1 MADVDDLLKQALDV
15 EMEDGTPQGQQ
26 AHPPVVNGLEILS
39 MTFEDPVW
47 VVDGL
52 LPVGFAILA
61 GPPKKGKSWLALELA
76 QAVCSG
82 GTFIDRKAKEGKTLY
97 VALEDSPRRIQDRL
111 QKQGW
116 TKTALTNVDF
126 LFGGDFRRMF
136 PGKDASTLFAAFVE
150 LSDYTL
156 VVVDTLG
163 RAFAVKDWNDGAQ
176 ITAALSPLQ
185 EVAAKAGKLILGIDH
200 HGKGRGFNPD
210 PIQDVI
216 GSIEKGGVSDTVLG
230 LYREPGKPGAKL
242 AITGR
247 DIEEHT
253 LELRFDAFTG
263 RWTEVEPQ
271 DALTDIQRET
281 LKAIETFAGGATLSE
296 LVQATGRNRG
306 TLYRE
311 LQRMLDLGLVS
322 YSNNRWKDA

>member
-1 MADVDDLLKQALDV
+1 MSDIDIDELVQEATAI
-15 EMEDGTPQGQQ
+15 PPGQSKTT
-26 AHPPVVNGLEILS
+26 VIINGLNIAS
-39 MTFEDPVW
+39 MTFPEPVW

-76 QAVCSG
+76 EAVCSG
-82 GTFIDRKAKEGKTLY
+82 GTFIDRKARKGKTLY

-111 QKQGW
+111 NKQGW
-116 TKTALTNVDF
+116 SKAALENVDF
-126 LFGGDFRRMF
+126 LFAADFRRMF
-136 PGKDASTLFAAFVE
+136 NGKDASTLFAAFVE
-150 LSDYTL
+150 QSDYLL
-156 VVVDTLG
+156 VVVDTVG
-163 RAFAVKDWNDGAQ
+163 RAFTIKDWNDGAQ

-185 EVAAKAGKLILGIDH
+185 EVAAAAGKLILGIDH

-216 GSIEKGGVSDTVLG
+216 GSIEKGGVSDTILG

-247 DIEEHT
+247 DIEERT

-271 DALTDIQRET
+271 DTLTDIQRET
-281 LKAIETFAGGATLSE
+281 LKAIQTFAGGATLSE

-306 TLYRE
+306 SLYRE
-311 LQRMLDLGLVS
+311 LQKMLDLGLVT

>member
-1 MADVDDLLKQALDV
+1 MSVDVDSLVKEATDV
-15 EMEDGTPQGQQ
+15 PGAPQGQSKT
-26 AHPPVVNGLEILS
+26 VGVINGLDIAS
-39 MTFEDPVW
+39 MTFPDPVW

-76 QAVCSG
+76 EAVCSG
-82 GTFIDRKAKEGKTLY
+82 GTFVDRKARQGRALY

-111 QKQGW
+111 NKQGW
-116 TKTALTNVDF
+116 SRAALENVDF
-126 LFGGDFRRMF
+126 LFAADFRRMF
-136 PGKDASTLFAAFVE
+136 SGKDASTLFAAFVE
-150 LSDYTL
+150 QSDYLL

-163 RAFAVKDWNDGAQ
+163 RAFAVKDWNDAAQ
-176 ITAALSPLQ
+176 ITATLSPLQ
-185 EVAAKAGKLILGIDH
+185 EVAAGAGKLILGIDH

-210 PIQDVI
+210 PIQDIV
-216 GSIEKGGVSDTVLG
+216 GSISKGGVSDTILG

-242 AITGR
+242 VTTGR
-247 DIEEHT
+247 DIEEQT

-271 DALTDIQRET
+271 DTLTGVQNET
-281 LKAIETFAGGATLSE
+281 LKAIQSFSGGATLSE
-296 LVQATGRNRG
+296 LVQTTGRNRG
-306 TLYRE
+306 SLYRE
-311 LQRMLDLGLVS
+311 LQKMLDLGLVT